1 MGLVARAIERAG
13 IPTVTLSV
21 VRSMTDALPAPR
33 NVFVRFRLG
42 QVLGE
47 PGHVAQQ
54 QAVLRDTLQAVDRM
68 AQPGAVIELPYRWK
82 RDTYAATVG
91 VARGARLD
99 QGGSE

>member
-1 MGLVARAIERAG
+1 VGLVARAVERVG

-54 QAVLRDTLQAVDRM
+54 QVVLRDALRAVDRLV
-68 AQPGAVIELPYRWK
+68 QTGGVIDLPYRWK
-82 RDTYAATVG
+82 RDTYPPSVGITAGAT
-91 VARGARLD
+91 A
-99 QGGSE
+99 QPGGGT

>member
-1 MGLVARAIERAG
+1 MGLVARQIEAEG

-42 QVLGE
+42 QVFGE

-54 QAVLRDTLQAVDRM
+54 QAVLRDALDAVHRITET
-68 AQPGAVIELPYRWK
+68 GAVIELPYRWK
-82 RDTYAATVG
+82 RETYPPPVSAAH
-91 VARGARLD
+91 GAS
-99 QGGSE
+99 GE